1 MKPELERSRT
11 PEQLAELF
19 RQLADEPLTSLMS
32 APVLRNTK
40 LSDAGATAEDLLR
53 VSGVDCS
60 YVHGAEKNM
69 LVGDYAFLIAKIYDK
84 LQKQEYGTRTY
95 EPLRLILETLLLF
108 PIWVIC
114 SGKPKKGVRM

>member
-1 MKPELERSRT
+1 MKPGLERSRT

-19 RQLADEPLTSLMS
+19 RQLSDEPLTSLMS
-32 APVLRNTK
+32 APILRNTK
-40 LSDAGATAEDLLR
+40 LSDAGAAAEDLLR

-69 LVGDYAFLIAKIYDK
+69 LVGDYAFLLAKIHDK
-84 LQKQEYGTRTY
+84 LQNQEYGTQTY

-108 PIWVIC
+108 PIWIIC
-114 SGKPKKGVRM
+114 SDKLKKGVRM